1 MQSARA
7 VRENTSVFIHH
18 TSDLEL
24 GRFGHCFQVCLQRG
38 LRCGQEV
45 FAQARQA
52 ASVRIRT
59 LAYFREVP
67 SEVEVEIEPIF
78 KKGRR
83 QSDCER

>member
-7 VRENTSVFIHH
+7 VCENTSVFIHH
-18 TSDLEL
+18 PSDLEL
-24 GRFGHCFQVCLQRG
+24 GQLRHSFQVRLQRG

-45 FAQARQA
+45 SAQARQA